1 MTARPTRRA
10 LAGWAA
16 LVVATALAGGALAD
30 PGPASAADPVSF
42 GGPTATSTFL
52 AGIDF
57 SEPASLPSGVARVE
71 ALVRT
76 GSGSRRFV
84 ADVVPTPRV
93 GATTLRYRLDTPAGA
108 LIPNTLVDL
117 QFRVTLADGSQ
128 WLGPARSIR
137 YEDTRYTWKTVSGR
151 VVRVHWIEG
160 DDAFGRRALA
170 IGEKAVDDV
179 SRLLGVTETQPI
191 DFFIYPDST
200 SFYQVLGPAARE
212 NVGGVAFPDIRTLLA
227 DIGPDAVNDSWVSTV
242 IPHELTHLVFGTA
255 VANPYHAPPHWFNE
269 GLAVYL
275 SQGYGADDRGSVS
288 RAAQGGTLMP
298 LSAIE
303 GQFPTTFERFG
314 LAYAESVSAIDYL
327 IRTYGQDAM
336 VRLIRSYAGGVS
348 DDEAFTAA
356 LGVDMAGFQ
365 SAWLADLKAPTPIA
379 VGPVPAPA
387 GPVPAGWGG
396 AAPTP
401 GAVAGDGSH
410 PAPGS
415 QAPSSGFEGLVVEGI
430 VVVLVSFGVIGLLA
444 YLARRRRAG
453 EALPPGDQ
461 EP

>member
-1 MTARPTRRA
+1 MTPRSRGWTLSAWVTL
-10 LAGWAA
+10 LA
-16 LVVATALAGGALAD
+16 VTALAGGALAN
-30 PGPASAADPVSF
+30 PGAAAAADPVTF
-42 GGPTATSTFL
+42 GGLTATSTFL
-52 AGIDF
+52 VGIDF
-57 SEPASLPSGVARVE
+57 SEPASLPAGVARVE

-76 GSGSRRFV
+76 GSSSRTFV
-84 ADVVPTPRV
+84 VEVDPTPRI
-93 GATTLRYRLDTPAGA
+93 GATTLHYRLETPAGD
-108 LIPNTLVDL
+108 LIPNTLVNL

-128 WLGPARSIR
+128 VLGPPRSIR
-137 YEDTRYTWKTVSGR
+137 YEDTRYTWKTLAGR
-151 VVRVHWIEG
+151 VVRVHWIAG
-160 DDAFGRRALA
+160 DDTFGSRALA

-179 SRLLGVTETQPI
+179 SRLLGVAETQPI

-200 SFYQVLGPAARE
+200 SFYEVLGPATRE

-227 DIGPDAVNDSWVSTV
+227 DIGPDAVNDSWVGTV

-275 SQGYGADDRGSVS
+275 SQGYGTDDRGTVGL
-288 RAAQGGTLMP
+288 AASGGTLMP

-348 DDEAFTAA
+348 DDEAFTTA
-356 LGVDMAGFQ
+356 LGVNMAGFQ
-365 SAWLADLKAPTPIA
+365 AAWLADLKAPTPNA
-379 VGPVPAPA
+379 FGPVPAPA
-387 GPVPAGWGG
+387 GPIPAAWGG

-401 GAVAGDGSH
+401 GAVTADGGN

-415 QAPSSGFEGLVVEGI
+415 RAPSSGVEGLVVEGL
-430 VVVLVSFGVIGLLA
+430 VVVLLSFAVIGLLA
-444 YLARRRRAG
+444 YLAKRRRRR
-453 EALPPGDQ
+453 EARPPGD
-461 EP
+461 PAP